1 MEAEPVAGVPRVVH
15 RRITAVRRATSRTG
29 CAHTPPASA
38 RWGIRWNIVGLAT
51 VRNERPLLER
61 RRAVKR
67 PRRRKNARPVQ
78 TRTTTPSE
86 GAQVFRP

>member
-29 CAHTPPASA
+29 CSHTPPASA